1 MTERKKASKQVHF
14 SACSSRQAQNPNQT
28 RQPDKNPKPEEE
40 AKLKNTTQPQNLGSA
55 SAIATKTLQR
65 RLRTPASLPQGFPSP
80 PRTSFARAQTA
91 RPRSFVREP
100 R

>member
-1 MTERKKASKQVHF
+1 MTERKQASALLSLALLVRHKTQTKLV
-14 SACSSRQAQNPNQT
+14 NPTKTQY
-28 RQPDKNPKPEEE
+28 RKKKE
-40 AKLKNTTQPQNLGSA
+40 KFKKSTTQPQNLGSA
-55 SAIATKTLQR
+55 FAIATKTLQR